1 MTICKT
7 IKYCSIIVLN
17 LFLLCK
23 ISGQQ
28 PDITVSGSYNNSPFL
43 SFVEDVER
51 STPLRFYYSSD
62 WIKEINITA
71 SGNNMNL
78 RQILNDHLKK
88 AGLEFLIEGY
98 CIYIYQG
105 DPIITR
111 LPSYSVSTVRSD
123 KPDSST
129 RISET
134 EKKYREGRMIASANV
149 LEVGNKMQHTDNSK
163 CVIDGKIIDQ
173 ANSDPLIGATVYIK
187 ELKTGTV
194 TDVDG
199 KFKLLLNPGKYA
211 AVFNYVS
218 MKQQEYI
225 LQVYS
230 SGSLTVEM
238 KKELIELGE
247 VKISANRYN
256 HVKGMQM
263 GFERISSK
271 TMKEIPVVLG
281 EKDVLKVAQML
292 PGVLNV
298 GEGSSGFNVRGSSAD
313 QNMFYINK
321 VPIYN
326 TSHLFGFFTSFNP
339 DVINDFTLYK
349 SNIPASY
356 GGRLSSIFNIT
367 SRQGS
372 KKKFYSQGGISP
384 ITARFSL
391 EVPAIKDKLSIVT
404 SFRSSYSD
412 WILKKIKDRDIK
424 NSSAFFYDGTLSANA
439 EINDRN
445 LIKAFGYI
453 SNDRFS
459 LSSLNDYNYSNSG
472 ASLAWKHVFSSSFSA
487 DLAAIYSNYA
497 FENTNK
503 VNLSTAFTQ
512 NYQIDHYETRIDFS
526 MLTNLDHKL
535 EFGANGIY
543 YSLNRGNIEPYG
555 EESNRAPLKLGLE
568 SGLEYALYLSDEFT
582 LFDNLTTLAGIRYSF
597 FNQYGPAAI
606 NIYQPGNRRT
616 IYNIGEVKEFQ
627 KGELIKTYSGPEYR
641 LALNYIL
648 GPNSSLKTSYNRLY
662 QYIFMLSNTIAI
674 SPDDKWKMCDY
685 HIAPPVADQVSL
697 GYYRDFRD
705 GGIKVSLE
713 LYHKWIKNQVEYKD
727 GADFASSDPL
737 EVMILQGKQRV
748 DGVEMMINKNIGKI
762 TGWVSYC
769 YSRSLIQVDDVDPEN
784 QINKGVEYPSNYDR
798 PHSVNMV
805 MNYRIN
811 RRLSLSSNFVYATG
825 RPITYPVS
833 LYYSEGQEMLL
844 FSERNKFRIPDY
856 ARLDLSIN
864 LEGNLN
870 RKKPIHSYWMINLY
884 NVFSRSNAYSV
895 YYESDHGRIRGH
907 KLSIFGVPLLT
918 LSWNYKF
925 GNYLND

>member
-7 IKYCSIIVLN
+7 IKYCSIIVLD

-28 PDITVSGSYNNSPFL
+28 PDILVSGSYNNSPFS

-51 STPLRFYYSSD
+51 STPLRFYYLSD
-62 WIKEINITA
+62 WIKEIDITA
-71 SGNNMNL
+71 SGNSMNL

-88 AGLEFLIEGY
+88 AGLEFLIEGD
-98 CIYIYQG
+98 CIFIFQG
-105 DPIITR
+105 DPIITE
-111 LPSYSVSTVRSD
+111 LPSYSSFAETTN
-123 KPDSST
+123 KPDSSI

-134 EKKYREGRMIASANV
+134 EKKYQEGRMTASSNV
-149 LEVGNKMQHTDNSK
+149 LEVGNKMQHTDNAK
-163 CVIDGKIIDQ
+163 CVIDGKIVDQ
-173 ANSDPLIGATVYIK
+173 ASSDPLIGATVYIK
-187 ELKTGTV
+187 EIKTGAIA
-194 TDVDG
+194 DVDG
-199 KFKLLLNPGKYA
+199 NFKLLLSPGKYE

-218 MKQQEYI
+218 MKQQVYV

-247 VKISANRYN
+247 VKISANRHN

-271 TMKEIPVVLG
+271 TMKEIPVIMG

-321 VPIYN
+321 VPVYN

-367 SRQGS
+367 TRQGS
-372 KKKFYSQGGISP
+372 KKKFFSQGGISP
-384 ITARFSL
+384 ITAHFSL

-412 WILKKIKDRDIK
+412 WILKKIKDKDIQK
-424 NSSAFFYDGTLSANA
+424 SSAFFYDGTISANA

-445 LIKAFGYI
+445 LVKAFGYI
-453 SNDRFS
+453 SSDQFS
-459 LSSLNDYNYSNSG
+459 LSSLNDYNYSNTG
-472 ASLAWKHVFSSSFSA
+472 ASVMWKHVFSSSVSA
-487 DLAAIYSNYA
+487 DIAAVYSKYA

-503 VNLSTAFTQ
+503 TYLSTAFTQ
-512 NYQIDHYETRIDFS
+512 QYRIEHYETRIDFS
-526 MLTNLDHKL
+526 ILTNLDHKL
-535 EFGANGIY
+535 ECGASGIY
-543 YSLNRGNIEPYG
+543 YNLNRGSIEPFGDRSY
-555 EESNRAPLKLGLE
+555 RMPLRLGPE
-568 SGLEYALYLSDEFT
+568 TGFEYALYLSDEFT
-582 LFDNLTTLAGIRYSF
+582 LFENLTTLAGIRYSF
-597 FNQYGPAAI
+597 FNYYGPASI

-616 IYNIGEVKEFQ
+616 IYNIQEVKEFK
-627 KGELIKTYSGPEYR
+627 KGELIKSYSGPEYR
-641 LALNYIL
+641 IALNYIL

-662 QYIFMLSNTIAI
+662 QYIFMLSNTIAV
-674 SPDDKWKMCDY
+674 SPDDKWKICDY
-685 HIAPPVADQVSL
+685 HIAPPVADQLSV
-697 GYYRDFRD
+697 GYYRDLRD

-713 LYHKWIKNQVEYKD
+713 LYSKWINNQVEYKD

-737 EVMILQGKQRV
+737 ETMVLQGKQRV
-748 DGVEMMINKNIGKI
+748 NGLELMFNKNIGKM

-769 YSRSLIQVDDVDPEN
+769 YSRSRVKVDDSAPEN
-784 QINKGVEYPSNYDR
+784 QINKGAEYPSNYDR
-798 PHSVNMV
+798 PHSVNLV

-844 FSERNKFRIPDY
+844 FSARNEYRIPDY
-856 ARLDLSIN
+856 ARLDLSVN
-864 LEGNLN
+864 LEGSLN

-895 YYESDHGRIRGH
+895 YYDTSHGKIQGH
-907 KLSIFGVPLLT
+907 KLSIFGVPFLT